1 MILATLGYNAMAQ
14 VKATMKEEMRSNS
27 KGSFS
32 CIVMDFPA
40 TSYDKVKDSWNSFI
54 KEYKGKTDYTKKDK
68 EFFTDD
74 ASIKDMSE
82 NTVDIYARLTDR
94 EDKGS
99 EFAVWFNLGVNYLSQ
114 KDFPKQYDVAQ
125 KLLEKFS
132 KKLSADVLEDQLKEE
147 EKKMKKIED
156 ELKDFEK
163 EESKRKSDIEDY
175 KATIKKMEDNIKK
188 AEDDIKK
195 AIENQGTK
203 KTELSDQKKKVTE
216 VENALKSYKSK

>member
-1 MILATLGYNAMAQ
+1 MRKKVLTLMILATLGYNAMAQ

-114 KDFPKQYDVAQ
+114 KDFP
-125 KLLEKFS
+125 S